1 MLFCLLNSFRLAA
14 GGNYVIP
21 LVLCIFIAGVLFV
34 SVFFQSVIYF
44 LLAPFLRSSPSL
56 VERSTTVEYFYVIL
70 SFFFFSIK
78 LWKLK
83 SS

>member
-1 MLFCLLNSFRLAA
+1 MAA

-44 LLAPFLRSSPSL
+44 LLPPSLRSSPSL

-70 SFFFFSIK
+70 SFFFP
-78 LWKLK
+78 
-83 SS
+83 SSCGSSRVPDRGNRHKQEL